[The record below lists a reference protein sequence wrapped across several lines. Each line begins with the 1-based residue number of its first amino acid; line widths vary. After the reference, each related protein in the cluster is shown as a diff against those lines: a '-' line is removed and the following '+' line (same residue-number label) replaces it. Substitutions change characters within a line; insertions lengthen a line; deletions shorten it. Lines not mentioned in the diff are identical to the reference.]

1 MSDVRDVLWS
11 PSQARAEASTMAQFE
26 RFLAHKYGLSFVD
39 YRDMWRWS
47 ISDLEVFWKSVSE
60 YFDMRFFE
68 PAEKVIGKNQMP
80 GADWFPGSKVNFSD
94 QVLSRTDILSDQT
107 AFISCSE
114 TFGRKDL
121 SWKDLQAQIASVSG
135 AFRDMGVGKGDRVV
149 AILPNTEVALVALLA
164 CASLGAIWSICAP
177 DMGHVAIIDR
187 FRQIKPKILIAQDG
201 YVHAGKT
208 IDQSET
214 VGIIWAALESV
225 EHFIRV
231 PVVGEIGQCDI
242 NWHDLTEKDVKFDPI
257 PVAFDHPLWVV
268 YSSGTT
274 GTPKPIVH
282 GHGGVIIEGMKQS
295 LHHDLTT
302 SDRFS
307 WLTSSGWIMWN
318 AQWVALG
325 QGATVVAFDGAPNY
339 PDMNRIWK
347 FVSDEKL
354 TFFGAGAAFYEG
366 CIKAAV
372 HPAKSFDLSAL
383 RSMGSTGS
391 PLSGEAYD
399 WIYSKVKSDVWL
411 APMSGGTDFC
421 GAFVL
426 GHPKMPVRKG
436 EMQCRALGNAV
447 RSFDEEG
454 NDLVGKVGELVCTE
468 PLPSMPIYFWGDD
481 DNARLME
488 SYFETYPGVWRHGD
502 WIEITPSGGAVIY
515 GRSDATIN
523 RKGLR
528 LGSAE
533 IYQAVESLEEI
544 RDSLVVD
551 LEFLGKTSFMPLFI
565 VPMSGVELDEALEDK
580 INEVIKMTVSPRFL
594 PNEIIEVLEIPRT
607 LSGKKLEVP
616 VKKLLLGGDPK
627 TVVNRDSMAN
637 PHSFDD
643 FISFAQA
650 RKIKD

>member
-1 MSDVRDVLWS
+1 MSDERDIVWS

-26 RFLAHKYGLSFVD
+26 RFLAEKYSLSFVN
-39 YRDMWRWS
+39 YSDMWRWS
-47 ISDLEVFWKSVSE
+47 IAELEVFWKAVSE
-60 YFDMRFFE
+60 FFDMRFFE
-68 PAEKVIGKNQMP
+68 SAEKVLCTRQMP

-94 QVLSRTDILSDQT
+94 QVLSRSDILSDQT

-114 TFGRKDL
+114 TFGRKEL
-121 SWKDLQAQIASVSG
+121 SWRDLQAQTASVAA
-135 AFRDMGVGKGDRVV
+135 AFRDMSLGKGDRVV

-177 DMGHVAIIDR
+177 DMGHAAIIDR
-187 FRQIKPKILIAQDG
+187 FCQIKPKILIAQDG

-208 IDQSET
+208 IDRSET
-214 VGIIWAALESV
+214 IGIIWAALESV
-225 EHFIRV
+225 QHFVLV
-231 PVVGEIGQCDI
+231 PVVGEIGQSDI
-242 NWHDLTEKDVKFDPI
+242 NWHDLTEKKVKFDPT

-295 LHHDLTT
+295 LHHDLST

-339 PDMNRIWK
+339 PDMNRIWE
-347 FVSDEKL
+347 FVSDEEL

-366 CIKAAV
+366 CIKATV
-372 HPAKSFDLSAL
+372 HPAKLFDLNAL

-411 APMSGGTDFC
+411 APLSGGTDFC

-454 NDLVGKVGELVCTE
+454 NDLIGKVGELVCTE

-481 DNARLME
+481 ENVRLME

-502 WIEITPSGGAVIY
+502 WIEITPNGGAVIY

-544 RDSLVVD
+544 QDSLVVD
-551 LEFLGKTSFMPLFI
+551 FEFLGKASFMPLFI
-565 VPMSGVELDEALEDK
+565 VPTSGVELDEALENK
-580 INEVIKMTVSPRFL
+580 INEVIKVTVSPRFL

-607 LSGKKLEVP
+607 LSGKKLEIP

-627 TVVNRDSMAN
+627 TVVNRDSMVN

-643 FISFAQA
+643 FISYAQA